1 MIEAPEQAGGDKM
14 ANDPM
19 PDIEELLP
27 IVFEKGETEQQI
39 WNARTRQHHRHRR
52 ICGQGGWR
60 ARDARY
66 GARDVTQRAA
76 PAARYGAR
84 DVTQRA
90 APALWRGARHR
101 RRLCA
106 AAVVAHRD
114 LAVSASCGRSGRGR
128 GNYCAAAERH
138 GGPVAN
144 SAGRVARPKSWPP
157 WVMSRRPRAPPPQVG
172 TALRVACRCAEWV
185 CDASGCVG
193 AR

>member
-1 MIEAPEQAGGDKM
+1 M

-39 WNARTRQHHRHRR
+39 WNARPRQHHRHRR

-66 GARDVTQRAA
+66 GARDVTQ
-76 PAARYGAR
+76 
-84 DVTQRA
+84 QA
-90 APALWRGARHR
+90 APALWRCARHR

-114 LAVSASCGRSGRGR
+114 LAVSASCGCSGRGR

-172 TALRVACRCAEWV
+172 TALRVARRCAEWV

-193 AR
+193 ARWGLAAGDSGACD